1 MFLLY
6 LFVACNSALDPNAPD
21 GGGVPVSQAGAGVI
35 DKRLAAWDIELRS
48 IWEESLSFWN
58 TLDSMQTV
66 VLAVKVCADLK
77 GKYGKAQCQA
87 VYDDLTAIARADGHV
102 TERGKILLSKFKGQL
117 GL

>member
-6 LFVACNSALDPNAPD
+6 LFFACNSALDPTAPD
-21 GGGVPVSQAGAGVI
+21 GGGAPVSQAGLGVI
-35 DKRLAAWDIELRS
+35 EKRLRAWDIELKS

-58 TLDSMQTV
+58 TLNSAQTIL
-66 VLAVKVCADLK
+66 LAVRVCADLNA
-77 GKYGKAQCQA
+77 KYGQAKRQA
-87 VYDDLTAIARADGHV
+87 VYDDLTAITRADGPV